1 MGVGLEARVPFLD
14 HRVVEFAWQIPLSMK
29 IRNSQGKW
37 LLRQLL
43 HRYVPKALV
52 ERPKMGFGVPIDG
65 WLRGPLREWADTL
78 LDEKQLKDQ
87 AIFDPNPIRAIWAEH
102 LSGRQD
108 WHYYL
113 WDILMFQSWLEHQKS
128 NGVM

>member
-1 MGVGLEARVPFLD
+1 
-14 HRVVEFAWQIPLSMK
+14 MK
-29 IRNSQGKW
+29 IRNGQGKW

-113 WDILMFQSWLEHQKS
+113 WTSS
-128 NGVM
+128 CSTSG